1 MTRKQRYYLK
11 QKITGFGFIIGSI
24 LLMTFGKD
32 FIGPEV
38 GDFMIII
45 PVGLF
50 MMFTKQR
57 VWIDN
62 YSLEMDRKE
71 ELQGR

>member
-11 QKITGFGFIIGSI
+11 QKVAGFGFIIGSI
-24 LLMTFGKD
+24 LLMIFGKD

-45 PVGLF
+45 PAGLF

-71 ELQGR
+71 ELQRR